1 MLQNRIHEALG
12 KRDILLMTHLVV
24 GHPSFEVNR
33 QVVARMAAAGVELIE
48 LQIPFSEPVA
58 DGPVIAR
65 ACQESI
71 ARGTTVEA
79 CLGFAAEMA
88 GSHPKV
94 SFLLMSY
101 YNIVFRLG
109 EEAFLDRARRARI
122 RGLIVPDLP
131 LEEGSGFFRAAR
143 RAGMDPILIFAP
155 TSTDARMHEL
165 EAAADGFIYCVARRG
180 VTGAETTFGPEL
192 DAYLARCRA
201 ATDLP
206 LAVGFG
212 IRSREDV
219 DHLLG
224 KADIA
229 VIGSETIRI
238 VDERGP
244 EAVGPFLES
253 LRD

>member
-1 MLQNRIHEALG
+1 MLQNDIHRALE
-12 KRDILLMTHLVV
+12 KQDILLMTHLVL
-24 GHPSFEVNR
+24 GYPSFAVNR
-33 QVVARMAAAGVELIE
+33 QVVKQMAAAGVELIE

-65 ACQESI
+65 ACQASI
-71 ARGTTVEA
+71 AQGTTVEE
-79 CLGFAAEMA
+79 CLAFAAEMA

-94 SFLLMSY
+94 IFLLMTY

-109 EEAFLDRARRARI
+109 EEAFLNRARWARV

-131 LEEGSGFFRAAR
+131 LEEGADFYRSAR
-143 RAGMDPILIFAP
+143 RSGIDPILIFAP
-155 TSTDARMHEL
+155 TTTEARMHQL

-180 VTGAETTFGPEL
+180 VTGATTAFGPEL
-192 DAYLARCRA
+192 DAYLERCRA

-212 IRSREDV
+212 IRSRADV

-238 VDERGP
+238 VEEHGP
-244 EAVGPFLES
+244 EAVGPFLAG
-253 LRD
+253 LR

>member
-1 MLQNRIHEALG
+1 MLQNDVHRALE
-12 KRDILLMTHLVV
+12 KRDILLMTHLVL
-24 GHPSFEVNR
+24 GYPSFAVNR
-33 QVVARMAAAGVELIE
+33 LVVRQMAAAGVELIE

-65 ACQESI
+65 ACQASI
-71 ARGTTVEA
+71 AQGTTVEE
-79 CLGFAAEMA
+79 CLKFAAEMA

-94 SFLLMSY
+94 IFLLMTY

-109 EEAFLDRARRARI
+109 EDVFLDRARRARV

-131 LEEGSGFFRAAR
+131 IEEGADFFRAAR
-143 RAGMDPILIFAP
+143 RVGIDPIQIFAP
-155 TSTDARMHEL
+155 TSTNERMHEL
-165 EAAADGFIYCVARRG
+165 ESFADGFIYCVARRG
-180 VTGAETTFGPEL
+180 VTGAATAFGLEF

-229 VIGSETIRI
+229 VIGSQTIRI
-238 VDERGP
+238 ADEHGP
-244 EAVGPFLES
+244 EAVGPFLAG
-253 LRD
+253 LR

>member
-1 MLQNRIHEALG
+1 MLQNDIHRALG
-12 KRDILLMTHLVV
+12 SHDILLMTHLVL
-24 GHPSFEVNR
+24 GYPSFTVNR
-33 QVVARMAAAGVELIE
+33 QVVRQMAAAGVELIE

-65 ACQESI
+65 ACQASI
-71 ARGTTVEA
+71 AQGTTVEE
-79 CLGFAAEMA
+79 CLAFAAEMV

-94 SFLLMSY
+94 AFLVMTY

-109 EEAFLDRARRARI
+109 EAAFLERARRARI

-131 LEEGSGFFRAAR
+131 IEEGAHFFRAMR
-143 RAGMDPILIFAP
+143 RVGIDPIQIFAP
-155 TSTDARMHEL
+155 TSTNGRMHEL
-165 EAAADGFIYCVARRG
+165 ESFADGFIYCVARRG
-180 VTGAETTFGPEL
+180 VTGAATALDPEF
-192 DAYLARCRA
+192 DAYLGRCRA

-212 IRSREDV
+212 IRSRGDV

-229 VIGSETIRI
+229 VIGSETLRI
-238 VDERGP
+238 VEEHGP
-244 EAVGPFLES
+244 EAVGPFLAG
-253 LRD
+253 LR

>member
-1 MLQNRIHEALG
+1 MLQNDIHRGLE
-12 KRDILLMTHLVV
+12 KRDILLMTHLVL
-24 GHPSFEVNR
+24 GYPSFTVNR
-33 QVVARMAAAGVELIE
+33 EVVKRMVGAGVELIE

-71 ARGTTVEA
+71 AAGTTVDQ
-79 CLGFAAEMA
+79 CLAFAAEMA

-94 SFLLMSY
+94 FFLLMTY

-109 EEAFLDRARRARI
+109 EDVFLERARRARV
-122 RGLIVPDLP
+122 RGLIIPDLP
-131 LEEGSGFFRAAR
+131 IEEGADFFRATR
-143 RAGMDPILIFAP
+143 RVGIDPIQIFAP
-155 TSTDARMHEL
+155 TSSNERMHEL
-165 EAAADGFIYCVARRG
+165 EAYADGFVYCVARRG
-180 VTGAETTFGPEL
+180 VTGAETAFGPEF
-192 DAYLARCRA
+192 DAYIARCRA

-212 IRSREDV
+212 IRNREDV
-219 DHLLG
+219 DQLLG

-238 VDERGP
+238 VEERGP
-244 EAVGPFLES
+244 EAVGLFLAG
-253 LRD
+253 LR

>member
-1 MLQNRIHEALG
+1 MLQNRIHDALG
-12 KRDILLMTHLVV
+12 RRDIALMTHLVL
-24 GHPSFEVNR
+24 GYPSFEVNR
-33 QVVARMAAAGVELIE
+33 QVVARMADAGVELIE

-65 ACQESI
+65 ACQQAIE
-71 ARGTTVEA
+71 RGTAVAA
-79 CLGFAAEMA
+79 CLDFAATMTA
-88 GSHPKV
+88 AHPKV
-94 SFLLMSY
+94 SFLLMTY
-101 YNIVFRLG
+101 YNIAFRMG
-109 EEAFLDRARRARI
+109 EEAFLERARRAGI

-131 LEEGSGFFRAAR
+131 LEEGADFYRAAR
-143 RAGMDPILIFAP
+143 RAGIDPILIFAP
-155 TSTDARMHEL
+155 TSSDTRMHEL

-212 IRSREDV
+212 IRSRGDV
-219 DHLLG
+219 DHLIG
-224 KADIA
+224 KADVA
-229 VIGSETIRI
+229 VIGSETIRL

-244 EAVGPFLES
+244 GAVGEFLS
-253 LRD
+253 GLR

>member
-1 MLQNRIHEALG
+1 MLQNEIHRGLE
-12 KRDILLMTHLVV
+12 KRDILLMTHLVL
-24 GHPSFEVNR
+24 GYPSFAVNR
-33 QVVARMAAAGVELIE
+33 MVVAQMAAAGVELIE

-71 ARGTTVEA
+71 AGGTSVAA
-79 CLGFAAEMA
+79 CLDFAAEVA

-94 SFLLMSY
+94 AFLLMTY
-101 YNIVFRLG
+101 YNIVFRFG
-109 EEAFLDRARRARI
+109 EEAFLERARRARV
-122 RGLIVPDLP
+122 RGLIIPDLP
-131 LEEGSGFFRAAR
+131 IEEGAPFYRAAR
-143 RAGMDPILIFAP
+143 RAGIDPIQIFAP
-155 TSTDARMHEL
+155 TSTNERMHEL
-165 EAAADGFIYCVARRG
+165 EAVADGFIYCVARRG
-180 VTGAETTFGPEL
+180 VTGAATEFGQEF

-212 IRSREDV
+212 IRSRGDV
-219 DHLLG
+219 EHLVG

-229 VIGSETIRI
+229 VVGSETIRV

-244 EAVGPFLES
+244 EAVGEFLAG
-253 LRD
+253 LR

>member
-1 MLQNRIHEALG
+1 MLQNDIHRALE
-12 KRDILLMTHLVV
+12 KQDILLMTHLVL
-24 GHPSFEVNR
+24 GYPSFAVNR
-33 QVVARMAAAGVELIE
+33 QVVNGMAAAGVELIE

-71 ARGTTVEA
+71 AQGTTVEE
-79 CLGFAAEMA
+79 CLSFAAEMA

-94 SFLLMSY
+94 FFLLMTY

-109 EEAFLDRARRARI
+109 EDVFLDRARRARV

-131 LEEGSGFFRAAR
+131 IEEGADFFRAVR
-143 RAGMDPILIFAP
+143 RVGIDPIQIFAP
-155 TSTDARMHEL
+155 TSTRERLHEL
-165 EAAADGFIYCVARRG
+165 EEYADGFIYCVARRG
-180 VTGAETTFGPEL
+180 VTGAATSFGPEF
-192 DAYLARCRA
+192 DTYLARCRA

-229 VIGSETIRI
+229 VIGSAMIR
-238 VDERGP
+238 VVEERGP
-244 EAVGPFLES
+244 EAVGPFLAG
-253 LRD
+253 LR